1 MYYLLFTLL
10 LLLLIYNKLL
20 KNELFTVWLIVLF
33 QILFKCYL
41 FFWIF
46 LLRNIN
52 EVSKMFE
59 AQFQLLVKTR
69 ELYYT
74 LP

>member
-20 KNELFTVWLIVLF
+20 KNELFTVWIVLF

-41 FFWIF
+41 FI
-46 LLRNIN
+46 
-52 EVSKMFE
+52 
-59 AQFQLLVKTR
+59 
-69 ELYYT
+69 
-74 LP
+74 